1 MSIVYNALPC
11 VCCSKYVVAL
21 AYAHATSIGDTTVK
35 SATTEMECYSVS
47 HARTH
52 THKHTPLTRCMK
64 WKMGRQTDGQRKERA
79 SERTNEMK
87 EETFGRFNSSQT
99 MYWNTVRSRKSH
111 SGKAICNVCVWNWVL
126 CWVLCRCA
134 AMVDRFANQFCV
146 CVIKRRSLVRSL
158 VCSFLHIQSHS
169 FDFTL
174 SPSLTIIALTRAVIP
189 YLFCWFFLCNAI
201 ARSRLFLVT
210 YCSQTRA
217 DAYSKS
223 MVVCGSVICSSIAYQ
238 FDLLCILVLIFVTYT
253 RYLHTRKPQQICI
266 TQVEYVIVSSP
277 LLQCHRHL
285 LLFISGAWHFFHA
298 TFTIFYS

>member
-64 WKMGRQTDGQRKERA
+64 WKMGRQTDGQRIERA
-79 SERTNEMK
+79 SEQTNEMK

-146 CVIKRRSLVRSL
+146 CVIKRRSFVRSFACL
-158 VCSFLHIQSHS
+158 LILAHSVPLFRFYSLSFLNHHR
-169 FDFTL
+169 FDASCDTVFIL
-174 SPSLTIIALTRAVIP
+174 LVFFMQCNCPFAAVSG
-189 YLFCWFFLCNAI
+189 Y
-201 ARSRLFLVT
+201 
-210 YCSQTRA
+210 
-217 DAYSKS
+217 
-223 MVVCGSVICSSIAYQ
+223 
-238 FDLLCILVLIFVTYT
+238 
-253 RYLHTRKPQQICI
+253 
-266 TQVEYVIVSSP
+266 
-277 LLQCHRHL
+277 L
-285 LLFISGAWHFFHA
+285 LLTDSSWCL
-298 TFTIFYS
+298 